1 MRSADPKAEGRHAPR
16 QRRLRK
22 GYGRFLL
29 LPDTPSNFP
38 MSWRMGP
45 SDARLTT
52 PQRRRGWR
60 SSPPQPGPKCK
71 LGLECLAL
79 PLRATFPGDP
89 APQESHP
96 DVLWGVAS
104 QPQQSSRDLGSHTQV
119 SHLPDRTLGS
129 PSLVGLIH
137 GLSRSREADLPFEG
151 GQGDV
156 GAAGGSDAQPPR
168 VWVSVETPSETAAP
182 AEAPR
187 SPQSGTN
194 SGSGRCRPECLRA
207 PRSPPHGWLASPFHQ
222 GPSATT
228 GSEIHGQVQTPR
240 RLTRTCVCILR
251 WLLYLRLSPQRKQFQ
266 RGPSW
271 LARVPGG

>member
-1 MRSADPKAEGRHAPR
+1 MRSADPKAEGRLAPR

-96 DVLWGVAS
+96 DVC
-104 QPQQSSRDLGSHTQV
+104 
-119 SHLPDRTLGS
+119 
-129 PSLVGLIH
+129 LVGCGKPAPTVLPRSGIPH
-137 GLSRSREADLPFEG
+137 SGLAPPGQNVGQSVPGRSDTRPFSLPG
-151 GQGDV
+151 
-156 GAAGGSDAQPPR
+156 GGSALRRWPGR
-168 VWVSVETPSETAAP
+168 C
-182 AEAPR
+182 
-187 SPQSGTN
+187 
-194 SGSGRCRPECLRA
+194 GRCRWLR
-207 PRSPPHGWLASPFHQ
+207 RSAAQSLG
-222 GPSATT
+222 
-228 GSEIHGQVQTPR
+228 E
-240 RLTRTCVCILR
+240 
-251 WLLYLRLSPQRKQFQ
+251 
-266 RGPSW
+266 RGNS
-271 LARVPGG
+271 L

>member
-1 MRSADPKAEGRHAPR
+1 
-16 QRRLRK
+16 
-22 GYGRFLL
+22 
-29 LPDTPSNFP
+29 
-38 MSWRMGP
+38 MGC
-45 SDARLTT
+45 
-52 PQRRRGWR
+52 G
-60 SSPPQPGPKCK
+60 K
-71 LGLECLAL
+71 
-79 PLRATFPGDP
+79 P
-89 APQESHP
+89 APT
-96 DVLWGVAS
+96 VLPRSGIPHSGLAPPGQNVG
-104 QPQQSSRDLGSHTQV
+104 QSVPGRSDTRPFSLPGGGSALRRWPGT
-119 SHLPDRTLGS
+119 G
-129 PSLVGLIH
+129 
-137 GLSRSREADLPFEG
+137 
-151 GQGDV
+151 GDV

-207 PRSPPHGWLASPFHQ
+207 PQSPPPGWLASPFHQ

-240 RLTRTCVCILR
+240 GLTRTCVCILR